1 MTTGLCRNLR
11 NQTYTHIAVNIN
23 NCLIWHI
30 NLYDAG
36 RPTQGLYFG
45 MFWLFSAYHVLY
57 LARENRDFYVFNVCA
72 RLLKINVHE
81 NDVSSLYII
90 VFPTDSVVGI
100 GENGTVANLYV
111 IISKKIRI
119 QGNSPRKKASKDK
132 HTNDLKLSPFHTHTG
147 LGIH

>member
-1 MTTGLCRNLR
+1 MR
-11 NQTYTHIAVNIN
+11 
-23 NCLIWHI
+23 
-30 NLYDAG
+30 
-36 RPTQGLYFG
+36 
-45 MFWLFSAYHVLY
+45 Y

-111 IISKKIRI
+111 IISKKIWI
-119 QGNSPRKKASKDK
+119 QGNSPQK
-132 HTNDLKLSPFHTHTG
+132 
-147 LGIH
+147 